1 MSNWG
6 KPVLTKQ
13 GLKLQAKVDAGSRM
27 QLTKCM
33 LGSGTL
39 SSGQSLENLTGL
51 ITPVQTLSIASI
63 SYSENNGACVIT
75 AVTDNSNVSTGY
87 YLREFGIFARD
98 PNDGEILYAV
108 AQDANPDYIPPSGTS
123 AVVSQEIGVALS
135 FSNAANV
142 TAQVNTSAIATVTYV
157 NNYVTSAVADLKD
170 MTGAT
175 AARPGVHGLVPAPAA
190 GATRNRFL
198 QADGTWA
205 MVPDLTGATTYAA
218 GAGGLVPAPAA
229 GATRNRF
236 LQADGTW
243 AMVPDLTGAT
253 TYAAGAGG
261 LVPAPAA
268 GNNTRYLRSDGT
280 WASITAMSG
289 ATATVNGAA
298 GLVPAPAAGS
308 SIRYLCA
315 DGTWKEVDLDSA
327 KTKLVTYN

>member
-33 LGSGTL
+33 LGSGML
-39 SSGQSLENLTGL
+39 SSGQSLDNLTGL
-51 ITPVQTLSIASI
+51 IAPVQSLPIASI
-63 SYSENNGACVIT
+63 SYSKNNGACVIT

-142 TAQVNTSAIATVTYV
+142 TAQVNTSSIATVTYV

-190 GATRNRFL
+190 GVTKNRFL

-205 MVPDLTGATTYAA
+205 VVPDLTGATTYAA
-218 GAGGLVPAPAA
+218 GAGGLVPA
-229 GATRNRF
+229 
-236 LQADGTW
+236 L
-243 AMVPDLTGAT
+243 
-253 TYAAGAGG
+253 
-261 LVPAPAA
+261 AA

-298 GLVPAPAAGS
+298 GLVPAPTAGS

-327 KTKLVTYN
+327 KTKIVKYS

>member
-6 KPVLTKQ
+6 KAVLTKQ

-190 GATRNRFL
+190 GATKNRFL

-205 MVPDLTGATTYAA
+205 VVPDLS
-218 GAGGLVPAPAA
+218 
-229 GATRNRF
+229 
-236 LQADGTW
+236 
-243 AMVPDLTGAT
+243 GAT

-298 GLVPAPAAGS
+298 GLVPAPTAGS

-327 KTKLVTYN
+327 KTKLVKYY

>member
-39 SSGQSLENLTGL
+39 SSGQSLENLTGM
-51 ITPVQTLSIASI
+51 IAPVQSLPIASI

-87 YLREFGIFARD
+87 YLREFGIFAHD

-190 GATRNRFL
+190 GATKNRFL

-205 MVPDLTGATTYAA
+205 V
-218 GAGGLVPAPAA
+218 VSE
-229 GATRNRF
+229 
-236 LQADGTW
+236 
-243 AMVPDLTGAT
+243 LTGAT

-327 KTKLVTYN
+327 KTKLVKYY

>member
-33 LGSGTL
+33 LGSGML
-39 SSGQSLENLTGL
+39 SSGQSLENLIGL
-51 ITPVQTLSIASI
+51 ITPVQTLPISSI

-190 GATRNRFL
+190 GATKNRFL

-205 MVPDLTGATTYAA
+205 V
-218 GAGGLVPAPAA
+218 VSE
-229 GATRNRF
+229 
-236 LQADGTW
+236 
-243 AMVPDLTGAT
+243 LTGAT

>member
-33 LGSGTL
+33 LGSGML

-51 ITPVQTLSIASI
+51 IAPVQTLPISSI

-190 GATRNRFL
+190 GATKSRFL

-205 MVPDLTGATTYAA
+205 V
-218 GAGGLVPAPAA
+218 
-229 GATRNRF
+229 
-236 LQADGTW
+236 
-243 AMVPDLTGAT
+243 VPDLTGAT

-289 ATATVNGAA
+289 ATATVNGAE

>member
-190 GATRNRFL
+190 GATKNRFL

-205 MVPDLTGATTYAA
+205 V
-218 GAGGLVPAPAA
+218 
-229 GATRNRF
+229 
-236 LQADGTW
+236 
-243 AMVPDLTGAT
+243 VPDLTGAT

-327 KTKLVTYN
+327 KAKLVTYN

>member
-75 AVTDNSNVSTGY
+75 AVTDNSNVGTGY

-190 GATRNRFL
+190 GATKNRFL

-205 MVPDLTGATTYAA
+205 V
-218 GAGGLVPAPAA
+218 
-229 GATRNRF
+229 
-236 LQADGTW
+236 
-243 AMVPDLTGAT
+243 VPDLTGAT

-327 KTKLVTYN
+327 KTKLVKYY

>member
-33 LGSGTL
+33 LGSGML

-51 ITPVQTLSIASI
+51 IAPVQSVPIASI

-108 AQDANPDYIPPSGTS
+108 AQDANPDYIPPNGTS

-142 TAQVNTSAIATVTYV
+142 TTQVNTSAIATVTYV

-190 GATRNRFL
+190 GVTKNRFL

-205 MVPDLTGATTYAA
+205 V
-218 GAGGLVPAPAA
+218 
-229 GATRNRF
+229 
-236 LQADGTW
+236 
-243 AMVPDLTGAT
+243 VPDLTGAT

-298 GLVPAPAAGS
+298 GLVPAPVAGS

-315 DGTWKEVDLDSA
+315 DGGWKEVDLDSA
-327 KTKLVTYN
+327 KTKIVKYS